1 MDIDKLIEGLQRET
15 IFIPSK
21 ETVRRLIEQG
31 EVMAFPAKQSI
42 IASGEVD
49 SNVYLVVD
57 GTIRVGWYDGNK
69 EITYGFGGPCTFIL
83 SPKGFFDNKEA
94 FFFIEAGEDCT
105 LLMWSKAMIAK
116 LLADSHELSQ
126 WMFYL
131 AMGQFFSTE
140 MKTSIL
146 QGNAKDRFERVVN
159 NKDLEKLILLSKR
172 PDLLQT
178 FSSKVLASYLGVSP
192 SYLSNLRK
200 AYFMRQSAKTAK
212 AKGDGRKNNS
222 PMVQPKASANGAD
235 DAVNGANYDEVTTKV
250 QMLKII
256 KKNPAITAQVISQVT
271 GMSLRTVKYYFKSLR
286 EDGKIRRVG
295 NNRTGYWEVL

>member
-235 DAVNGANYDEVTTKV
+235 DVVNGANYDEATTKV

>member
-116 LLADSHELSQ
+116 LLAESHELSQ

-140 MKTSIL
+140 MKASIL

-235 DAVNGANYDEVTTKV
+235 DVVNGANYDEATTKV

-271 GMSLRTVKYYFKSLR
+271 GMSLRTVKYYFKALR